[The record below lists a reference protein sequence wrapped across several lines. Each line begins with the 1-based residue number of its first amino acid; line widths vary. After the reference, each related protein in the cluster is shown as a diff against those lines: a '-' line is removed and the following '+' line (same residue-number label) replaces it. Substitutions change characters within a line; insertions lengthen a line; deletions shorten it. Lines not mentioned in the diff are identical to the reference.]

1 MDTPT
6 APSLAVGSLLANT
19 ETDFDEEVFDTLLQ
33 GGRFR
38 LLRIVSNGQAT
49 PAGVWLDQDG
59 DEWVVV
65 VKGAAMLHIE
75 GEAKSR
81 ALTPGDWILLPAHCR
96 HRVEWTAPDQP
107 TVWLALHRD
116 P

>member
-1 MDTPT
+1 MNTPP
-6 APSLAVGSLLANT
+6 AAGSLF
-19 ETDFDEEVFDTLLQ
+19 EKIPDDDFGAESIDTLLQ

-38 LLRIVSNGQAT
+38 LLRIVSNGQTT
-49 PAGVWLDQDG
+49 PEGQWLDQDD

-65 VKGAAMLHIE
+65 VKGAGMVRIE
-75 GEAKSR
+75 GEDHSR
-81 ALTPGDWILLPAHCR
+81 ALTPGDWLFLPAHCR

-116 P
+116 I

>member
-1 MDTPT
+1 MS
-6 APSLAVGSLLANT
+6 APPAAGSLFDHLPDD
-19 ETDFDEEVFDTLLQ
+19 DFEAEQFDTLLE

-38 LLRIVSNGQAT
+38 LLRIVSNGQTT
-49 PAGVWLDQDG
+49 PDGQWLDQDD

-65 VKGAAMLHIE
+65 ITGAAVVRLE
-75 GEAKSR
+75 GEEQAR
-81 ALTPGDWILLPAHCR
+81 ALTPGEWLFLPAHCR

-116 P
+116 V

>member
-1 MDTPT
+1 MDKPT
-6 APSLAVGSLLANT
+6 APTVGSLLAHT
-19 ETDFDEEVFDTLLQ
+19 ESDFDEEVFDTLLE

-49 PAGVWLDQDG
+49 PEGVWLDQDD
-59 DEWVVV
+59 DEWVVLI
-65 VKGAAMLHIE
+65 KGAAMLRID
-75 GEAKSR
+75 GEAKAH
-81 ALTPGDWILLPAHCR
+81 ALTPGDWMLLPAHCR

-107 TVWLALHRD
+107 TVWLALHSD

>member
-1 MDTPT
+1 MVN
-6 APSLAVGSLLANT
+6 AGSLFERLAP
-19 ETDFDEEVFDTLLQ
+19 DFDEEMFETLLT
-33 GGRFR
+33 GGNFR
-38 LLRIVSNGQAT
+38 LLRIVSNGQVT
-49 PAGVWLDQDG
+49 PEGQWLDQED

-65 VKGAAMLHIE
+65 LKGAAMVWIE
-75 GEAKSR
+75 GEDKAR
-81 ALTPGDWILLPAHCR
+81 ALTPGDGLLLPAHCR